1 MLPSAQYRRLVLIIG
16 SASVGIDHAQKLG
29 DAVAVIVGTDIGHD
43 QPERPLAVAEV
54 GALGLLGL
62 GGD

>member
-1 MLPSAQYRRLVLIIG
+1 MGV
-16 SASVGIDHAQKLG
+16 DHTQELG
-29 DAVAVIVGTDIGHD
+29 DAVAVVVGADIGHD